1 MSKEPSEG
9 ATVMRSPLDAIDAA
23 TAERLLAAALGSG
36 GDYAD
41 LYFEHRSGADFS
53 FEEGRVRT
61 VGRGVTLGLGVRV
74 LRGDAT
80 GYAYTEE
87 LSEERMREA
96 ARTAGQIAASG
107 AGPGPVSIQPVAL
120 PDFYPVREPSLVRPG
135 ADKVELLRRAD
146 RAARAHDPRIVRVEV
161 SLSEEWREVLVVSS
175 DGALAR
181 DRQPMIRFGVSAVA
195 EEGGKRQGGRSG
207 GAARRGM
214 EQFERPGQ
222 SPEEHGREAA
232 RLAVAML
239 HAQDAPAGPMEVVL
253 GPGES
258 GILLHE
264 AVGHGLEA
272 DFNRKKTS
280 NYTDQI
286 GESVASPL
294 CTVVDDGT
302 LGSARGSINVD
313 DEGNPGRRNVL
324 IENGRLVAYMQ
335 DRISSRH
342 FGASPSGN
350 GRRESFRHE
359 PLPRMTNTLL
369 QAGSDDPQDIIRS
382 VKRGVYAK
390 NFSGGQVNISN
401 GDFVFSLTESYL
413 IEDGK
418 LTAPLKGVNLIG
430 NGPEVLRQVTMV
442 GSDFKLSDGTWTCG
456 KDGQSVPVGIGTPTV
471 KIAQITVGGTRA
483 G

>member
-1 MSKEPSEG
+1 MSNEPSG
-9 ATVMRSPLDAIDAA
+9 GTRLASPLDAIDAA
-23 TAERLLAAALGSG
+23 TAERLISAALGSG

-41 LYFEHRSGADFS
+41 LYFEHRSGADYS

-87 LSEERMREA
+87 LSEDRMAAA
-96 ARTAGQIAASG
+96 ARTAGQIASSG
-107 AGPGPVSIQPVAL
+107 AAPGPVPVRPVSL
-120 PDFYPVREPSLVRPG
+120 PDFYPVRESSLARPG
-135 ADKVELLRRAD
+135 TDKVELLRRAD
-146 RAARAHDPRIVRVEV
+146 RAARAFDPRIVRVEV

-175 DGALAR
+175 DGHLAR
-181 DRQPMIRFGVSAVA
+181 DRQPMIRFGVHAVA
-195 EEGGKRQGGRSG
+195 EDNGKRQGGRSG
-207 GAARRGM
+207 GASRRGM
-214 EQFERPGQ
+214 EQFDRPGQ
-222 SPEEHGREAA
+222 SAEEHGREAA

-286 GESVASPL
+286 GQAVASPL

-302 LGSARGSINVD
+302 VGSARGSINVD

-324 IENGRLVAYMQ
+324 IENGRLIAYMQ
-335 DRISSRH
+335 DRISARH
-342 FGASPSGN
+342 FKTTPSGN

-359 PLPRMTNTLL
+359 PLPRMTNTFLMPG
-369 QAGSDDPQDIIRS
+369 QDDPEDVIRS

-390 NFSGGQVNISN
+390 HFSGGQVNISN

-442 GSDFKLSDGTWTCG
+442 ASDFKLSDGTWTCG

>member
-1 MSKEPSEG
+1 MSRGPSGG
-9 ATVMRSPLDAIDAA
+9 AVASPLDAIDAA
-23 TAERLLAAALGSG
+23 TAERLLSAALGSG

-41 LYFEHRSGADFS
+41 LYFEYRSGADFS

-61 VGRGVTLGLGVRV
+61 VGRGVILGLGVRV

-87 LSEERMREA
+87 LSEDRMREA
-96 ARTAGQIAASG
+96 ARTAGQIASSG
-107 AGPGPVSIQPVAL
+107 ATPGPLSITPISL
-120 PDFYPVREPSLVRPG
+120 PDFYPVRESSLERPG
-135 ADKVELLRRAD
+135 ADKVELLRQAD
-146 RAARAHDPRIVRVEV
+146 RAARAYDARIVRVEV
-161 SLSEEWREVLVVSS
+161 SMSEEWREVLVVSS
-175 DGALAR
+175 DGRMAR
-181 DRQPMIRFGVSAVA
+181 DSQPMVRFGVHAVA
-195 EEGGKRQGGRSG
+195 EENGKRQGGRSA

-214 EQFERPGQ
+214 DQFALPGQ
-222 SPEEHGREAA
+222 SPEEHGKEAA

-239 HAQDAPAGPMEVVL
+239 HASDAPAGPMEVVL

-286 GESVASPL
+286 GKPVASEL

-324 IENGRLVAYMQ
+324 IENGILVGYMQ

-342 FGASPSGN
+342 FRTEATGN

-359 PLPRMTNTLL
+359 PLPRMTNTLM
-369 QAGSDDPQDIIRS
+369 QAGNEAPEDIIRS

-390 NFSGGQVNISN
+390 HFSGGQVNISN

-442 GSDFKLSDGTWTCG
+442 GNDFKLSDGTWTCG

-483 G
+483 T